1 MQIKTK
7 ETMRIL
13 FTIID
18 TPVTFLIDFVSHV
31 FMLRGHYNTK
41 EGLVKPLWMT
51 VCCLEYGLIETI

>member
-1 MQIKTK
+1 
-7 ETMRIL
+7 MRIL

-41 EGLVKPLWMT
+41 ERLVKPLWMT